1 MSKKIWKW
9 VLDNLTDEELRD
21 YAIDLRVQVPG
32 FRDVTQSAV
41 HAKRSILVQKLLAK
55 VAGGE
60 HLGPKRD
67 AATLTRSIA
76 QWQDRLTQG
85 ADPVAVLLDI
95 LSTDEADTEAK
106 AEAIFADV
114 LANPRPRPQVR
125 SQADQKPKTKPRQ
138 RAKPQLP
145 SERGDDVVAQGDEAA
160 EPAASR
166 DAASD
171 GEQVEW
177 RKKYEA
183 SQTKV
188 KELRGQL
195 KEQTQRIQELHK
207 DSQALQRDLAK
218 VQRDLAKATTQVQDE
233 SHADVELLGLQT
245 VVSRQESLI
254 EKQTSDLTQQKAQ
267 IESLQTQLEEQVA
280 ENARQLTEIAELRDL
295 IERARYAEAAVSPVA
310 AAFAKAAK
318 SERVVRGRG
327 QTRVRPQAPGPAV
340 AVGSGAGL
348 AAQVR
353 AGTGAG
359 AGALSASASV
369 TASGTGVQGVRPS
382 QPGRGPLSE
391 SKLDVSLAAGDRGDR
406 PSVLLVGKPT
416 AANLDLVVRS
426 SDFAIEF
433 VDVPSANERILETGD
448 VAQYDQVWLLS
459 YEVGMRLQGKMER
472 LVSAHRL
479 RLFDNHF
486 ELLRYMGTR
495 EARERE

>member
-55 VAGGE
+55 VAEGE

-67 AATLTRSIA
+67 VEIATRTIA
-76 QWQDRLTQG
+76 QWQERLTQG

-95 LSTDEADTEAK
+95 LATDETDTEAK
-106 AEAIFADV
+106 AAAIFADV
-114 LANPRPRPQVR
+114 LANPRPRPQQR
-125 SQADQKPKTKPRQ
+125 SQADPKPKTKPRQ

-145 SERGDDVVAQGDEAA
+145 AERSEDTATVGNEVTEAA
-160 EPAASR
+160 GPWGTASN
-166 DAASD
+166 
-171 GEQVEW
+171 GEQLEW

-188 KELRGQL
+188 KELRGQV
-195 KEQTQRIQELHK
+195 KEQAQRLQELHK
-207 DSQALQRDLAK
+207 DTQVLQRDLAK
-218 VQRDLAKATTQVQDE
+218 AQREMAKATTQVQDE

-254 EKQTSDLTQQKAQ
+254 EKQTVELTERRAQ
-267 IESLQTQLEEQVA
+267 IESLQAQLEMQVA
-280 ENARQLTEIAELRDL
+280 ENTRHLTEIAELRDL
-295 IERARYAEAAVSPVA
+295 IARARYAEAAVSPVA
-310 AAFAKAAK
+310 AAFAKAAT

-327 QTRVRPQAPGPAV
+327 QTRVRAQVPLPTAATGV
-340 AVGSGAGL
+340 GVGVGVGVGS
-348 AAQVR
+348 QKMF
-353 AGTGAG
+353 
-359 AGALSASASV
+359 
-369 TASGTGVQGVRPS
+369 PS
-382 QPGRGPLSE
+382 QTERGHRVE
-391 SKLDVSLAAGDRGDR
+391 SKLDSPMAAGSRGDL
-406 PSVLLVGKPT
+406 PSVLLIGKQT
-416 AANLDLVVRS
+416 AANLDLVMRS
-426 SDFAIEF
+426 SDFDIEF
-433 VDVPSANERILETGD
+433 VDVPSANERILEMGD
-448 VAQYDQVWLLS
+448 VAQYDQVWILS

-472 LVSAHRL
+472 LVSAHRV